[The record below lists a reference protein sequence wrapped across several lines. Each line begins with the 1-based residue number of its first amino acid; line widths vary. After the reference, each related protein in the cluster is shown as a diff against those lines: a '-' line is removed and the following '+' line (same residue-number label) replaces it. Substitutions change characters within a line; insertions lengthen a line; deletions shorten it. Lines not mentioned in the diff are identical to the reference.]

1 MILTGSILNERK
13 RMSNE
18 IKSGKQI
25 LDEFFQ
31 EIKSLPDV
39 DKNVVNTITDLYEEG
54 KLTER
59 NLSNALL
66 ELREKSDND

>member
-1 MILTGSILNERK
+1 
-13 RMSNE
+13 MSDE

-31 EIKSLPDV
+31 EMKVIPEIDE
-39 DKNVVNTITDLYEEG
+39 NVVNTIIGLYAEG
-54 KLTER
+54 KLSEK
-59 NLSNALL
+59 NLANALL

>member
-1 MILTGSILNERK
+1 
-13 RMSNE
+13 MSNE

-31 EIKSLPDV
+31 EIKSLPGV
-39 DKNVVNTITDLYEEG
+39 DINVVNTIIDLYEEG

-59 NLSNALL
+59 SLSNALL

>member
-1 MILTGSILNERK
+1 
-13 RMSNE
+13 MSNE

-31 EIKSLPDV
+31 EIKSLPEIDE
-39 DKNVVNTITDLYEEG
+39 NVIDTIIYLYKEG
-54 KLTER
+54 KLSER

-66 ELREKSDND
+66 ELREKPVNE

>member
-1 MILTGSILNERK
+1 
-13 RMSNE
+13 MSNE

-39 DKNVVNTITDLYEEG
+39 DINVVNTIIDLYEEG

-59 NLSNALL
+59 SLSNALL

>member
-1 MILTGSILNERK
+1 
-13 RMSNE
+13 MSNE

-31 EIKSLPDV
+31 EIKSISDV
-39 DKNVVNTITDLYEEG
+39 DKNVVNTIIDLYEEG

-59 NLSNALL
+59 NLANALL

>member
-1 MILTGSILNERK
+1 MND
-13 RMSNE
+13 E

-31 EIKSLPDV
+31 EIKGRPEIDE
-39 DKNVVNTITDLYEEG
+39 NVVNTIIDLYEEG
-54 KLTER
+54 KLSEK
-59 NLSNALL
+59 NLANALL

>member
-1 MILTGSILNERK
+1 MNSD
-13 RMSNE
+13 

-31 EIKSLPDV
+31 EIQNISDI
-39 DKNVVNTITDLYEEG
+39 DENVIKTIVELYNSG
-54 KLTER
+54 KLSDK

-66 ELREKSDND
+66 ELREKSNND

>member
-1 MILTGSILNERK
+1 
-13 RMSNE
+13 MSNE

-31 EIKSLPDV
+31 EIKSLSDV
-39 DKNVVNTITDLYEEG
+39 DKNVINTIIDLYEEG

-59 NLSNALL
+59 NLANALL